1 MSWTDMAKG
10 SAGGR
15 ELRSFG
21 GQQGQSQ
28 SRELQ
33 EVVQGVFRLQTGVS
47 KLKNHVDRL
56 GGPQDTV
63 DLRRRIESA
72 HESISGQASQLT
84 SRLLN
89 LDGGAQTPQAKKIS
103 SDFRAVLNDFQ
114 ATMKIAKSR
123 EAASLPRKPQQ
134 LPPPSSSSGDAESQE
149 GEREALLQQQK
160 QQQQQ
165 QQEAIQLDGEISYN
179 EALIEER
186 DEGISHIQHSID
198 DIHQMTMD
206 LAVLVQDQGHQ
217 IDDIEANITSVAG
230 RTEDAGREL
239 VKAERHQRTSLRNW
253 CFIFGILFIALAILL
268 VVLAA

>member
-1 MSWTDMAKG
+1 MSWADMAKN
-10 SAGGR
+10 STGGR
-15 ELRSFG
+15 ELRSIG
-21 GQQGQSQ
+21 GQQGQIQ
-28 SRELQ
+28 SRGLQ

-47 KLKNHVDRL
+47 KLKNNVDRL
-56 GGPQDTV
+56 GSAQDTV
-63 DLRRRIESA
+63 ELRRRIESA
-72 HESISGQASQLT
+72 HESISSQASQLT
-84 SRLLN
+84 TRLLDV
-89 LDGGAQTPQAKKIS
+89 DGGAQTPQAKKIS
-103 SDFRAVLNDFQ
+103 SDFRVVLNDFQ

-134 LPPPSSSSGDAESQE
+134 PPPTSSRSGDVESQQDE
-149 GEREALLQQQK
+149 QTALLQQQR
-160 QQQQQ
+160 QQQQ

-239 VKAERHQRTSLRNW
+239 VKAEQHQRSGLRNW
-253 CFIFGILFIALAILL
+253 CFIFGILTIAIIILL
-268 VVLAA
+268 VVISA